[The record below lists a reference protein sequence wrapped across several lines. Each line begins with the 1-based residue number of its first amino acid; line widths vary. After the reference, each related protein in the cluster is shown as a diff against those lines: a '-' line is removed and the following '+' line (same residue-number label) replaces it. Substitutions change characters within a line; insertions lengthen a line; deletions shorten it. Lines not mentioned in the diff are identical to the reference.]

1 MLSGRAR
8 ARAKSGDGPVQIAR
22 MLTLAKG
29 SAVKARTQAID
40 QLKVV
45 LFPPTRSCGRNG
57 PG

>member
-1 MLSGRAR
+1 M
-8 ARAKSGDGPVQIAR
+8 QIAR